1 MGGDLDGV
9 FDWAGRNS
17 YSMGMKSVVS
27 EKGQVTIPKGVRDR
41 LGLRPGTVLSF
52 AAVGG
57 KLIAQKAEGTDPFAR
72 WRGRGRLPGGG
83 SVDAY
88 LRLARDAH
96 RD

>member
-1 MGGDLDGV
+1 
-9 FDWAGRNS
+9 
-17 YSMGMKSVVS
+17 MKSVVS
-27 EKGQVTIPKGVRDR
+27 EKGQVTIPKSVRDR

-52 AAVGG
+52 EAVGG
-57 KLIAQKAEGTDPFAR
+57 KLIGRKADTADPFAH
-72 WRGRGRLPGGG
+72 WRGRGRLPCGA

>member
-1 MGGDLDGV
+1 
-9 FDWAGRNS
+9 
-17 YSMGMKSVVS
+17 MKSIVS

-52 AAVGG
+52 EAVGG
-57 KLIAQKAEGTDPFAR
+57 KLVGKKADASDPFSR
-72 WRGRGRLPGGG
+72 WRGRGRLPGAP
-83 SVDAY
+83 SVDSY

>member
-1 MGGDLDGV
+1 
-9 FDWAGRNS
+9 
-17 YSMGMKSVVS
+17 MKSIVS
-27 EKGQVTIPKGVRDR
+27 PKGQVTIPKRVRDR

-52 AAVGG
+52 EAVGG
-57 KLIAQKAEGTDPFAR
+57 KLIGQKTDTADPFSR
-72 WRGRGRLPGGG
+72 WRGRGRLPGTP